1 MSKLF
6 TLAGIATILFA
17 TSCASSTQRADTQ
30 PEPTAPTEVIG
41 SNPGEIPVGQQLD
54 VRLQNTLS
62 SETATQEQRFQT
74 TTVVDLRQGNRV
86 LVPAGSTVRG
96 VVRNVEKAGRV
107 DRTGRLT
114 LAFDQLVTDGRTYPL
129 NATATQIYKSEGIRG
144 EAGTVG
150 AGAAAGAIIGG
161 IIDGISGAV
170 LGAIIGG
177 GGVVAATEGKDVT
190 LPAGTIVRL
199 RFDSPVDTVR

>member
-1 MSKLF
+1 ML
-6 TLAGIATILFA
+6 IAA
-17 TSCASSTQRADTQ
+17 SCATSTQRADTQ
-30 PEPTAPTEVIG
+30 PEPTTPTQVIG
-41 SNPGEIPVGQQLD
+41 ANAGEIPVGQQLD

-62 SETATQEQRFQT
+62 SETATVEQRFQT
-74 TTVVDLRQGNRV
+74 TTVVDLRQGNTV
-86 LVPAGSTVRG
+86 LVPAGTTIRGIVRD
-96 VVRNVEKAGRV
+96 VEKAGRV

-114 LAFDQLVTDGRTYPL
+114 LGFDQMVVQGRTQPI
-129 NATATQIYKSEGIRG
+129 NATATQVYKSEGIRG

-161 IIDGISGAV
+161 IIDGLSGAV

-190 LPAGTIVRL
+190 LPAGTIIRL